1 MEKCFNSYPVVQ
13 GFTAINLYLQQ
24 EFKQVGA
31 NIISQVS
38 SLKSENKKEKFREKC
53 KNLADYLINSKD
65 PYRHYQEYIWKGAL
79 RTWYSNYFTGITQH
93 GGCFMIFNNEEK
105 ELLELFYDADDFCE
119 KKEEYMEILNNYKTN
134 NSNIYNCNGDANC
147 INKFTEYNVWIKGR
161 EDHFNN
167 KKSLLHSKCK
177 NKIALSQYPTNSC
190 GIMKSQTFKTINNFI
205 YSDMNIPEEK
215 VKVPE
220 KSQRDN
226 KNPENSIPQNQ
237 TLSPVENSPS
247 VQHSPTE
254 IPPQQGASEQSVNQ
268 DKTKENVVAASSKFE
283 SSEQTTDSKSLHTQ
297 QEVSILP
304 PSIPNDSGAFS
315 NPEIISPSTDSLSFT
330 SLSPAPSTHPTSA
343 DKVVK
348 KPNNYISSILISILT
363 IFLLMMMFKKKRKI
377 KRKQI
382 KFLKLLVP
390 SFSNKTNK
398 FVKDEHLGYSI
409 DEDEEI
415 IKKIKI
421 NELTNNVNVSKRKKD
436 RSKTIIEVHIEV
448 LEKCINED
456 WENNKEELLEICIDA
471 LVQKDY
477 RTCANLTDDHLIIEN
492 ILNTNDIKNLN
503 ILWNKW
509 IEKHRNASEILK
521 KEHWFHN
528 LKNEWKQELAYIH
541 EMEEIKKKSGEKPK
555 VPFFE
560 IEKNLWKQWISKNG
574 TIIEQYLEQDWF
586 KELAEQLQNMS
597 SECENEDNK
606 YYLSP
611 LNIEEF
617 QQKGNYEE
625 LYKYIKKKLLTN
637 LCVLA
642 LMTDS
647 FRNEI
652 EDWIG
657 EDDLYARSIVN
668 NGTVKKS
675 IDIAEKHI
683 S

>member
-13 GFTAINLYLQQ
+13 GTTAINLYFQQ
-24 EFKQVGA
+24 GFKQVGA
-31 NIISQVS
+31 TIISQAS

-65 PYRHYQEYIWKGAL
+65 PYRRYQEYIWKGAL
-79 RTWYSNYFTGITQH
+79 RTWYSKYFTGITQY

-119 KKEEYMEILNNYKTN
+119 KKEQYMQILSKYKEN
-134 NSNIYNCNGDANC
+134 NSSIYDCNGDQKC

-177 NKIALSQYPTNSC
+177 NKIALSQYPT
-190 GIMKSQTFKTINNFI
+190 
-205 YSDMNIPEEK
+205 
-215 VKVPE
+215 
-220 KSQRDN
+220 
-226 KNPENSIPQNQ
+226 KNYPENSIPQNQ
-237 TLSPVENSPS
+237 TLSLVENSPS

-254 IPPQQGASEQSVNQ
+254 ISPQQGASEHSVNQ
-268 DKTKENVVAASSKFE
+268 DKTKENVVEESSEFE
-283 SSEQTTDSKSLHTQ
+283 SSEQITDSNSLHTQ
-297 QEVSILP
+297 QEDSILP
-304 PSIPNDSGAFS
+304 SSIPKDSGAFS

-343 DKVVK
+343 
-348 KPNNYISSILISILT
+348 
-363 IFLLMMMFKKKRKI
+363 
-377 KRKQI
+377 
-382 KFLKLLVP
+382 VP
-390 SFSNKTNK
+390 SFSNKKNK
-398 FVKDEHLGYSI
+398 LVKDEHLGYSI

-436 RSKTIIEVHIEV
+436 RSKTIIEVHMEV
-448 LEKCINED
+448 LEKYINED
-456 WENNKEELLEICIDA
+456 WENNKEEFLEICIDA

-477 RTCANLTDDHLIIEN
+477 RTCANLTNDHLITEN
-492 ILNTNDIKNLN
+492 IENTNDIKNLN

-541 EMEEIKKKSGEKPK
+541 EMKEIKKKSGEKSK

-574 TIIEQYLEQDWF
+574 TIIKQYLEQDWF
-586 KELAEQLQNMS
+586 KGLAEQLQNMS
-597 SECENEDNK
+597 AECENEDNK
-606 YYLSP
+606 NYLSP

-642 LMTDS
+642 LMTVLEECKKEVYFENRELFLDISINEWKTQKYSGNKQEITENTIEYINSDIENKRNKEFHTHIRRDS

-668 NGTVKKS
+668 NGTVEKS